1 MWKTMKVTD
10 YMKWGPL
17 TLDPGVTLFDAMGLL
32 LENRI
37 SGAPVV
43 ERGRLVGMFSES
55 DCLRGML
62 EARYHGIDIGVVA
75 DYMSRELQVL
85 PAQTTV
91 LEAMEVFLRH
101 HRRRLPVV
109 ENGKLVGQIS
119 RHDILRAMMEM
130 AAENGIVSE
139 A

>member
-1 MWKTMKVTD
+1 
-10 YMKWGPL
+10 
-17 TLDPGVTLFDAMGLL
+17 
-32 LENRI
+32 
-37 SGAPVV
+37 
-43 ERGRLVGMFSES
+43 
-55 DCLRGML
+55 
-62 EARYHGIDIGVVA
+62 
-75 DYMSRELQVL
+75 VL

>member
-1 MWKTMKVTD
+1 MKVTD
-10 YMKWGPL
+10 YMKRGPL
-17 TLDPGVTLFDAMGLL
+17 TLDPGVSLFRAMELL

-43 ERGRLVGMFSES
+43 ERGVLVGMFSES
-55 DCLRGML
+55 DSLRGML
-62 EARYHGIDIGVVA
+62 EARYHGIEIGVVA
-75 DYMSRELQVL
+75 DYMSREPQVL
-85 PAQTTV
+85 PARATV

-119 RHDILRAMMEM
+119 RHDILRAMLEM
-130 AAENGIVSE
+130 AAEDGIVSE